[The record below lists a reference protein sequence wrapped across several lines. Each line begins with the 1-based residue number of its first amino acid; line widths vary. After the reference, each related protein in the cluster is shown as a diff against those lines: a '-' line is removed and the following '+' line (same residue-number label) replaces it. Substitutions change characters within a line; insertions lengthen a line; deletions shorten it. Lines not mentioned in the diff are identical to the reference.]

1 MKRFRS
7 PLTIAA
13 LALFV
18 MALTPAASAHPI
30 KPIRAHGTANFVM
43 NGWEY
48 DFDGDLDCDAFAVVP
63 EVRIVGDFP
72 FVEGTMHWFEIM
84 AITCADGTITL
95 ESYGTWTFDNGKF
108 RVNGTVVEATGV
120 YNHLIGARAHQSGL
134 VDPAVFPFTGT
145 LTLRIN

>member
-1 MKRFRS
+1 MKRFR
-7 PLTIAA
+7 PLLTIAA

-30 KPIRAHGTANFVM
+30 KPIRAHGTANFVGT
-43 NGWEY
+43 GWEY
-48 DFDGDLDCDAFAVVP
+48 DFDGDLDCNAFAVVL
-63 EVRIVGDFP
+63 EFRIVGDIP

-84 AITCADGTITL
+84 AITCADGTMTL

-108 RVNGTVVEATGV
+108 RVNGTVVDATGA
-120 YNHLIGARAHQSGL
+120 YDYLIGARAHQSGL

-145 LTLRIN
+145 LKLRIN